1 VTAVYNRG
9 FICPNEHKDSVFF
22 YSLCRTIGL
31 MTRDQIIGRLKERE
45 ADLRAQGV
53 AHAALFGSVARGDDR
68 PGSDIDILVDLDPT
82 IVVTIIDYAG
92 VKDFI
97 ADMFDRPVDV
107 VSSETLK
114 SRLRPKAAAD
124 AIYAF

>member
-1 VTAVYNRG
+1 MVRMR
-9 FICPNEHKDSVFF
+9 KDSVFF
-22 YSLCRTIGL
+22 YPLCRIMEP
-31 MTRDQIIGRLKERE
+31 MTRDQIIARLKERE

-53 AHAALFGSVARGDDR
+53 SHAALFGSVARGDDR

-82 IVVTIIDYAG
+82 IVVTIVDYAG

-107 VSSETLK
+107 VSRETLK
-114 SRLRPKAAAD
+114 SRLRSKAAAD
-124 AIYAF
+124 AIHAF